1 VWFDTPVLRQPAWQS
16 LQILPK
22 SYVYKLEDTL
32 TWMRNNPDTGD
43 FCGFK
48 DYESQRLERDISWMS
63 QQLPADVANLNK
75 ADFYKFFSEADRRH
89 NTDFL
94 KVFPEMG
101 EFWKECKYYAE
112 R

>member
-1 VWFDTPVLRQPAWQS
+1 
-16 LQILPK
+16 
-22 SYVYKLEDTL
+22 
-32 TWMRNNPDTGD
+32 
-43 FCGFK
+43 
-48 DYESQRLERDISWMS
+48 MS